1 MKKFLLL
8 CTMAITAMASA
19 WAVTDGKTYEP
30 VNDIKIKNLWI
41 MDRVHTPAEFNASPL
56 SQGTYARMATLK
68 DDVVYVSRS
77 GAQMAIT
84 ETNDTILQ
92 CVVYRFNALTG
103 ERLADLPL
111 TFEGK
116 PYGTKEAASLFANN
130 IGTDNFGHM
139 WVAPYASEANT
150 IQKVYMLDTETGE
163 LTLACELEKGDVV
176 VRVDYIDLVGDITRE
191 NAMCTIMGMGSQAA
205 TVYRWQAEQGS
216 DFEGG
221 FEGDTYI
228 DFTMFYPETVTQWGY
243 APYVKI
249 CLGEADDEEG
259 LYRGDLFWLDGFQ
272 TAPALYDFSGEL
284 ITTFEPVAADT
295 PELVPEAGTNGIT
308 EFSLEGR
315 NFVVYSMAQYSGD
328 GHGCQ
333 ANICELG
340 PDMMLEGMQHYWTI
354 PADSLG
360 KVSDSGTRI
369 HCLNAQKGV
378 DAQGN
383 EEITLLTYKC
393 YNGIGVYKI
402 GKNVGGDDPEPSIP
416 GDINNDGVVDITDV
430 NIALNIVLGKDDA
443 AKYQGRA
450 DTDGNGEVDI
460 TDVNFV
466 LNKVLGK

>member
-8 CTMAITAMASA
+8 VTLAITAMTTA
-19 WAVTDGKTYEP
+19 WAATDGKTYDE
-30 VNDIKIKNLWI
+30 VNGLKCVNLWI

-56 SQGTYARMATLK
+56 SQGTYARMATMNEGI
-68 DDVVYVSRS
+68 VYVSRS
-77 GAQMAIT
+77 GAQLAVT
-84 ETNDTILQ
+84 AEGDSILQ
-92 CVVYRFNALTG
+92 CVVYRFDAVTG

-111 TFEGK
+111 TLDGK
-116 PYGTKEAASLFANN
+116 PYGTKEAASLSANN
-130 IGTDNFGHM
+130 IGTDHFGHM

-150 IQKVYMLDTETGE
+150 IQKVYQLNTETGE

-191 NAMCTIMGMGSQAA
+191 QAMCTIMGMGSQAA
-205 TVYRWQAEQGS
+205 TVYRWQAEQGG

-249 CLGEADDEEG
+249 CLGEDEES

-284 ITTFEPVAADT
+284 ITSFEEVAADS
-295 PELVPEAGTNGIT
+295 PELVPEAGTNGVT
-308 EFSLEGR
+308 EFSLDGR
-315 NFVVYSMAQYSGD
+315 NFIAYSKAQYSGD
-328 GHGCQ
+328 GRGCQ
-333 ANICELG
+333 AYICELG
-340 PDMMLEGMQHYWTI
+340 EGMMLEGMTKYWQI

-402 GKNVGGDDPEPSIP
+402 GKNVGGPTPDPGVK
-416 GDINNDGVVDITDV
+416 GDINGDGVVDIADV
-430 NIALNIVLGKDDA
+430 NACIDMILGLQQATAVGDVNGDGNVDVADMNAIIDIVLG
-443 AKYQGRA
+443 
-450 DTDGNGEVDI
+450 
-460 TDVNFV
+460 
-466 LNKVLGK
+466 L

>member
-8 CTMAITAMASA
+8 ASMAVTAMASA
-19 WAVTDGKTYEP
+19 WATTDGKVYEP

-56 SQGTYARMATLK
+56 SQGTYARMATMK
-68 DDVVYVSRS
+68 DNVVYVSRS
-77 GAQMAIT
+77 GAQLAVT
-84 ETNDTILQ
+84 EENDSILQ
-92 CVVYRFNALTG
+92 CVVYRFDALTG
-103 ERLADLPL
+103 QRLADLPL
-111 TFEGK
+111 TLDGK
-116 PYGTKEAASLFANN
+116 PYGTKEAASLSANN
-130 IGTDNFGHM
+130 IGTDHFGHM
-139 WVAPYASEANT
+139 WIAPYSSEVNT
-150 IQKVYMLDTETGE
+150 VQKLYQLDVETGE
-163 LTLACELEKGDVV
+163 LTLVTELEKGDALA
-176 VRVDYIDLVGDITRE
+176 RIDYIDLVGDITRE
-191 NAMCTIMGMGSQAA
+191 EAMCTIMGMGSQVA
-205 TVYRWQAEQGS
+205 TVYRWQAEQGD

-228 DFTMFYPETVTQWGY
+228 DFTAFYPETVTLWGY

-249 CLGEADDEEG
+249 CLGEDEETMYAG
-259 LYRGDLFWLDGFQ
+259 ELFWLDGFQ
-272 TAPALYDFSGEL
+272 TAPALYDFTGEM
-284 ITTFEPVAADT
+284 ITTFEPVAVDN
-295 PELVPEAGTNGIT
+295 PELVPEAGTNGVT

-315 NFVVYSMAQYSGD
+315 NFIAYSMAQYSGD

-340 PDMMLEGMQHYWTI
+340 PDMMLEGMTHYWTI

-402 GKNVGGDDPEPSIP
+402 GKNVGGDDPDPTVP
-416 GDINNDGVVDITDV
+416 GDVNGDGAVDINDA
-430 NIALNIVLGKDDA
+430 NILINVILGKDTAD
-443 AKYQGRA
+443 KYNGRA
-450 DTDGNGEVDI
+450 DVDGNGSVDVKDSNI
-460 TDVNFV
+460 VI
-466 LNKVLGK
+466 NKILGK

>member
-8 CTMAITAMASA
+8 CTMALTAMASA
-19 WAVTDGKTYEP
+19 WAATDGQTYEP

-56 SQGTYARMATLK
+56 SQGTYARMATMNEG
-68 DDVVYVSRS
+68 VVYVSRS
-77 GAQMAIT
+77 GAQLAVT
-84 ETNDTILQ
+84 EENDSILQ
-92 CVVYRFNALTG
+92 CVVYRFDANTG

-111 TFEGK
+111 TLDGK
-116 PYGTKEAASLFANN
+116 PYGTKEAASLYANN
-130 IGTDNFGHM
+130 IGTDHFGHM

-150 IQKVYMLDTETGE
+150 IQKVYQLNTETGE
-163 LTLACELEKGDVV
+163 LTLVAELEKGDVV
-176 VRVDYIDLVGDITRE
+176 VRVDYLDLVGDITRE
-191 NAMCTIMGMGSQAA
+191 QAMCTIMGMGSQAP
-205 TVYRWQAEQGS
+205 TVYRWQAEEGS

-249 CLGEADDEEG
+249 ILGEDEES
-259 LYRGDLFWLDGFQ
+259 LYRGDYFWLDGFQ
-272 TAPALYDFSGEL
+272 SAPALYDFSGAI
-284 ITTFEPVAADT
+284 ITSFEEVAADQ
-295 PELVPEAGTNGIT
+295 PELVPEAGTNGVT

-315 NFVVYSMAQYSGD
+315 NFVVYSKAQYSGD

-340 PDMMLEGMQHYWTI
+340 EGMMIEGMTHYWTI

-378 DAQGN
+378 DAEGN

-402 GKNVGGDDPEPSIP
+402 GKNVGGDDPAPGLP
-416 GDINNDGVVDITDV
+416 GDVNGDGVVDIDDA
-430 NIALNIVLGKDDA
+430 NILVDIVLGKDDA
-443 AKYQGRA
+443 AKYNGRA
-450 DTDGNGEVDI
+450 DVNKDGNVDI
-460 TDVNFV
+460 DDMNATLD
-466 LNKVLGK
+466 KVLGK